1 MTSFLVQPIPQDL
14 AERRVAISDEAYA
27 SLFLDETDFGTSFRQ
42 IQNTRRMG
50 PDPDDW
56 QFARFQ
62 GIACGMAIWQAE
74 DDKPIWRVNDI
85 RLVFPT
91 CWQASAYHAARLLP
105 NSEGAAL
112 VNGAPEVGSECCVF
126 GGTGD
131 RLGLGVQITN
141 FYYVFRVGRV
151 VVKLYIMQSI
161 NSPEPLTP
169 EIAATL
175 ARRVGT
181 RAANVQTS

>member
-1 MTSFLVQPIPQDL
+1 MTSSPIQPIPQDP

-27 SLFLDETDFGTSFRQ
+27 SLFLHDADFGASVRQ

-56 QFARFQ
+56 QFARCQ
-62 GIACGMAIWQAE
+62 GIGCGFAIWQTE
-74 DDKPIWRVNDI
+74 DGKPIWRVVDI
-85 RLVFPT
+85 RFVFPT
-91 CWQASAYHAARLLP
+91 RWQASGYHAARLLP
-105 NSEGAAL
+105 NSEGWPP

-126 GGTGD
+126 GGTAD
-131 RLGLGVQITN
+131 RLGLGVKMTN

-151 VVKLYIMQSI
+151 VVKLYIMQSVT
-161 NSPEPLTP
+161 SPEPLTP

-181 RAANVQTS
+181 RAANVQSS